1 MVQQEQMLYD
11 SWKILQ
17 LEQEKEE
24 LRREYIDRIA
34 AINLEIFQLQNRI
47 SNVTTTRTA
56 FEQEF
61 KWRL

>member
-1 MVQQEQMLYD
+1 MLYD
-11 SWKILQ
+11 SWRILQ

-56 FEQEF
+56 FE
-61 KWRL
+61 